1 VAAAFIGPGTV
12 TTATVAGARF
22 GVSLLWALTFSVV
35 ATLVLQEMSARLGLV
50 TGEGLGESIRGRF
63 DRGARRVIAVALV
76 VSAIVVGNAA
86 YQTGNLLGGSLGL
99 QGLLGGSPRD
109 WVLVLGSL
117 TFALLWSG
125 SYRIVERVLVGL
137 VILMSIVFV
146 STAALLLPA
155 PGELLAGMF
164 VPRLPAGRDALVA
177 LGLIGTTVVPYN
189 LFLHASAVRERWSGP
204 EDLSVARLDLFIAIV
219 LGGGVSMAIVVAS
232 AAVAGSDVRNA
243 ADMAVQLEPLL
254 GRWAKAFFATGLL
267 AAGLSSAVT
276 APLAAAYA
284 ASGALG
290 WKGGLKSRRFRGV
303 WLLVLVTGVGF
314 GVLGIRPVPAILFAQ
329 VTNGLLLPAVAVFL
343 LLAANDRRRM
353 GRWKNGRSA
362 SVRSELRVG
371 RLRSRVGRAIDSYR
385 AGWLSQTHG
394 WPGARVQTG

>member
-155 PGELLAGMF
+155 PGELLA
-164 VPRLPAGRDALVA
+164 AGTLWWHWGSS
-177 LGLIGTTVVPYN
+177 GLRWCRTTCFSTP
-189 LFLHASAVRERWSGP
+189 P
-204 EDLSVARLDLFIAIV
+204 
-219 LGGGVSMAIVVAS
+219 
-232 AAVAGSDVRNA
+232 
-243 ADMAVQLEPLL
+243 
-254 GRWAKAFFATGLL
+254 
-267 AAGLSSAVT
+267 
-276 APLAAAYA
+276 
-284 ASGALG
+284 
-290 WKGGLKSRRFRGV
+290 
-303 WLLVLVTGVGF
+303 
-314 GVLGIRPVPAILFAQ
+314 
-329 VTNGLLLPAVAVFL
+329 
-343 LLAANDRRRM
+343 
-353 GRWKNGRSA
+353 RSA
-362 SVRSELRVG
+362 SAGAAPRI
-371 RLRSRVGRAIDSYR
+371 SR
-385 AGWLSQTHG
+385 
-394 WPGARVQTG
+394 WPGLTCSSPSYSAVV

>member
-1 VAAAFIGPGTV
+1 
-12 TTATVAGARF
+12 
-22 GVSLLWALTFSVV
+22 
-35 ATLVLQEMSARLGLV
+35 
-50 TGEGLGESIRGRF
+50 
-63 DRGARRVIAVALV
+63 
-76 VSAIVVGNAA
+76 
-86 YQTGNLLGGSLGL
+86 
-99 QGLLGGSPRD
+99 
-109 WVLVLGSL
+109 
-117 TFALLWSG
+117 
-125 SYRIVERVLVGL
+125 
-137 VILMSIVFV
+137 
-146 STAALLLPA
+146 
-155 PGELLAGMF
+155 
-164 VPRLPAGRDALVA
+164 
-177 LGLIGTTVVPYN
+177 VVPYN

-353 GRWKNGRSA
+353 GRWKNGRTA
-362 SVRSELRVG
+362 NLVAGAVVLVTVALG
-371 RLRSRVGRAIDSYR
+371 VRAIV
-385 AGWLSQTHG
+385 
-394 WPGARVQTG
+394 GAL